1 MSQSEIPLKTLRTI
15 HGTFLQQTHFHNR
28 NKHKYSTTY
37 PKLSK
42 IINDI
47 QNDSILHLLSSRI
60 IKNVRPHKTLYLK
73 FLSRFSTLIRKH
85 MHALSPQIQNNE

>member
-1 MSQSEIPLKTLRTI
+1 MPQSEIPLKTLRTI

-47 QNDSILHLLSSRI
+47 QNDTILHLLSNRI
-60 IKNVRPHKTLYLK
+60 VKNVRPSKHLYLK
-73 FLSRFSTLIRKH
+73 FLLRFSTLIRTH
-85 MHALSPQIQNNE
+85 MYSLSPKLQNNE

>member
-1 MSQSEIPLKTLRTI
+1 MSQSEISLKTLRTI

-42 IINDI
+42 ITNSI
-47 QNDSILHLLSSRI
+47 QNDTILHLLSNRI
-60 IKNVRPHKTLYLK
+60 IKNVRPSKHLYLK
-73 FLSRFSTLIRKH
+73 FLSRFSSLIQNH
-85 MHALSPQIQNNE
+85 MRTLSPIQQNNE